1 MMITTVIFDIGRVLA
16 RFEWREYLESFG
28 FSEEVN
34 DAIAQTMFLSKN
46 WAQVDLGIL
55 TDEEVLQA
63 FIQDA
68 PRYAKEITEVFKQYP
83 TSITLLP
90 YTMDWIRSLQSKGLK
105 VYYLSNYGKTTKE
118 RTISQLPFL
127 DIMDG
132 GLMSY
137 QVQMIKPDPAFYREL
152 FRRYGIIPQQ
162 AVFLDDNEDNIA
174 AGKALGLHTILFTDY
189 ESASQK
195 LHHLIWDGVS

>member
-1 MMITTVIFDIGRVLA
+1 MKITTVIFDIGRVLA

-28 FSEEVN
+28 FSEETN
-34 DAIAQTMFLSKN
+34 TAIAQAVFQSEK

-55 TDEEVLQA
+55 TDDEILEA

-68 PRYAKEITEVFKQYP
+68 PNCAKEITEVFRKFHRA
-83 TSITLLP
+83 ITLMP
-90 YTMDWIRSLQSKGLK
+90 YAMDWVRSLQAKGLK
-105 VYYLSNYGKTTKE
+105 VYYLSNYGKSTKE
-118 RTISQLPFL
+118 RTISELPFL

-137 QVQMIKPDPAFYREL
+137 QVRKIKPDPEFYQEL
-152 FRRYGIIPQQ
+152 FNRYGIIPKQ
-162 AVFLDDNEDNIA
+162 AVFIDDNEDNIT

-189 ESASQK
+189 QSASQK
-195 LHHLIWDGVS
+195 LHDLIY

>member
-16 RFEWREYLESFG
+16 RFEWKEYLESFG

-34 DAIAQTMFLSKN
+34 DAIAQAVFLSKN

-68 PRYAKEITEVFKQYP
+68 PKYAKEITEVFQQYP
-83 TSITLLP
+83 TAITLLP

-152 FRRYGIIPQQ
+152 FHRYGIIPQQ

-174 AGKALGLHTILFTDY
+174 SGKALGLHTILFTDY
-189 ESASQK
+189 QSAYQK
-195 LHHLIWDGVS
+195 LHHLIWDGVF